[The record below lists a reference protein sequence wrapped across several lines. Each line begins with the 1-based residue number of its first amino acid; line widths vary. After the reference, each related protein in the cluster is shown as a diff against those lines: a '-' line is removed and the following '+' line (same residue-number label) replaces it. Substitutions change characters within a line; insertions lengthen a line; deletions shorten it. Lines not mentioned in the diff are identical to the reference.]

1 MIRRLLEALKLVKP
15 LKPHLPQAN
24 VSGSASTKANPY
36 TLVWYRADWSKTKTE
51 KNNAK
56 YWEWEIMYNGF
67 KCP

>member
-1 MIRRLLEALKLVKP
+1 MKKVEIKNVKP
-15 LKPHLPQAN
+15 ALQQHN
-24 VSGSASTKANPY
+24 VSRSASAKVNLY

-56 YWEWEIMYNGF
+56 YWEWEMMYNGF

>member
-1 MIRRLLEALKLVKP
+1 MNTDKSLLEEQSQPSFLGG
-15 LKPHLPQAN
+15 
-24 VSGSASTKANPY
+24 VSGIASAKANPY
-36 TLVWYRADWSKTKTE
+36 TLVWYRADWDKMKTE

>member
-1 MIRRLLEALKLVKP
+1 MIRRLLEAIKLIKP
-15 LKPHLPQAN
+15 PKPHLPQAN
-24 VSGSASTKANPY
+24 VSGSAFAKVNPY

-56 YWEWEIMYNGF
+56 YWEWEIMHNGF

>member
-1 MIRRLLEALKLVKP
+1 MMNILKMLFGSRKPALNKP
-15 LKPHLPQAN
+15 V
-24 VSGSASTKANPY
+24 VSGSASPKANPY
-36 TLVWYRADWSKTKTE
+36 TLVWYMADWSKTKTE

>member
-1 MIRRLLEALKLVKP
+1 MLFGRRKPALNKP
-15 LKPHLPQAN
+15 V
-24 VSGSASTKANPY
+24 VSGSASAKVNPY

>member
-1 MIRRLLEALKLVKP
+1 MIRRLLEALMLVKP
-15 LKPHLPQAN
+15 PKPHLPQAN
-24 VSGSASTKANPY
+24 VSGSASPQANPY

>member
-1 MIRRLLEALKLVKP
+1 MNILKMLFGSRKPALNKP
-15 LKPHLPQAN
+15 A
-24 VSGSASTKANPY
+24 VSISASPKANPY
-36 TLVWYRADWSKTKTE
+36 ALVWYRADWSKTKTE

>member
-1 MIRRLLEALKLVKP
+1 MIRRLLEALKLIKP
-15 LKPHLPQAN
+15 LNPHLPQAN
-24 VSGSASTKANPY
+24 VSGSAVNPY
-36 TLVWYRADWSKTKTE
+36 KLVWYNADWSKTKTE